1 MTTSETAVKMTTEH
15 KDGGAAHGDLFLAMQ
30 EYLTA
35 ELAKLERPAGMDA
48 PDFSRVIVE
57 PPRDAAHGEMAT
69 NAAMVLAGQFGEK
82 PRDLAE
88 KVTAILK
95 AHPDI
100 ADVGIAGP
108 GFVNFRLHPHMW
120 QNCLKTVLHD
130 GTAYGDSDTGRGR
143 RVNVEYVSANPTGP
157 LTAGHARGAVVGDAL
172 AALLEKAGYNVIREY
187 YINDAGAQVE
197 KLARSVYLRYREALG
212 EEIGEIPEGH
222 YPGEYLKE
230 VGEALKNRD
239 CTMWLEAEEKD
250 WLPVCKDI
258 ALEMMMA
265 EIRHDLNDINIKHDV
280 FTSEQAVIDRG
291 AVDEAFSIL
300 QERGL
305 IYTGVL
311 EPPKGQMPDDWEER
325 PQTLF
330 RATDFGD
337 DVDRALKKSDG
348 SWTYFANDIAYHW
361 DKYKRTQG
369 ELINIFGADHGGY
382 VKRLSAAVTAL
393 TEGKAKV
400 ECKLC
405 QMVHMY
411 DNGEPVRMS
420 KRAGTFVT
428 LRDIIDKV
436 GGDVLR
442 FIMLTRRND
451 QTLEFD
457 FAKVVEQS
465 KENPVFYVQ
474 YAHARCCSVLRNAA
488 ELFPEADLSDEAL
501 AEADLSLLNTD
512 EDLALI
518 RVLAGWPRFVR
529 SAAEAA
535 EPHRIAFFL
544 QELAAAYHAFWTKGR
559 GEAHLRFL
567 IEDDLPLSLARLA
580 LVRGVALVTA
590 SGLKVMGVKPVEEMH
605 G

>member
-1 MTTSETAVKMTTEH
+1 MTTSETAVQMATEQT
-15 KDGGAAHGDLFLAMQ
+15 DGTAQRDLFLDFQ
-30 EYLTA
+30 NYLTA
-35 ELAKLERPAGMDA
+35 ELAKLERPADKDD

-57 PPRDAAHGEMAT
+57 PPRDAAHGEMAS
-69 NAAMVLAGQFGEK
+69 NAAMVLSKSFGEN
-82 PRDLAE
+82 PRMLAE
-88 KVTAILK
+88 KVTAILE
-95 AHPDI
+95 AHPDV
-100 ADVGIAGP
+100 AETSIAGP
-108 GFVNFRLHPHMW
+108 GFVNFRLHPQMW
-120 QNCLKTVLHD
+120 HNCLKAILHD
-130 GTAYGDSDTGRGR
+130 GTAYGDSDMGRGQR
-143 RVNVEYVSANPTGP
+143 INVEYVSANPTGP

-172 AALLEKAGYNVIREY
+172 AALLEKAGYDVTREY

-212 EEIGEIPEGH
+212 EDIGDIPEGH
-222 YPGEYLKE
+222 YPGEYLKD
-230 VGEALKNRD
+230 VGAALKKRD
-239 CTMWLEAEEKD
+239 GTKWMDAEEKD
-250 WLPVCKDI
+250 WLPVCKEI
-258 ALEMMMA
+258 ALEMMME

-280 FTSEQAVIDRG
+280 FTSEQEVIDRG
-291 AVDEAFSIL
+291 AVDEAFGIL

-382 VKRLSAAVTAL
+382 VKRLGAAVTAL
-393 TEGKAKV
+393 TDGKAKV

-442 FIMLTRRND
+442 FIMLTRKND

-488 ELFPEADLSDEAL
+488 EMFPDADLSDEAL
-501 AEADLSLLNTD
+501 SEADLSLLNTE

-518 RVLAGWPRFVR
+518 RVLAGWPRFIR

-535 EPHRIAFFL
+535 EPHRIAFYL

-559 GEAHLRFL
+559 GDASLRFL
-567 IEDDLPLSLARLA
+567 IEDELELSLARLA
-580 LVRGVALVTA
+580 LVRAVALVTA
-590 SGLKVMGVKPVEEMH
+590 SGLQVMGVKPVEEMH